1 MHHDDPQQLRRASSL
16 PHDVGC
22 LRGRAPGALTVPT
35 RARHGP
41 GIGIVE
47 LGLQRKCLGRCI
59 LELDAKRRVHLGGGW
74 IGRLFRDHVRDRDQ
88 GGAFGCERLCCHS
101 TRLGGPGCKHEHR
114 DEDVR
119 YRVLL
124 PGEAEHV
131 GEWLGHDLPGTRLLL
146 HVPRERGRPLLLP
159 RMTNGDVCLMQ
170 PMKVRDRPGPSFRDG
185 RRWMMTETT
194 PAQLG
199 KKRTRRSQPRVFRQY
214 GTVKTIETNLG
225 IQIATNSTTN
235 PSKARMAL
243 VTLII
248 AAVFVV
254 SLPAAQAAGVRVGR
268 NIDIRGETGADRQ
281 VLETSIAVDPVNPDI
296 IVAGA
301 GDLTLKEGPPWEGYY
316 RSNDGGATWASRLIP
331 GFPGDTSPQGL
342 ASPLKQFDG
351 CIDPSLAFD
360 RSENLYFAGSCGKVT
375 PSGAPAF
382 GTFGVFVAKFTGDGA
397 VYSGAIVVEQGH
409 KNPDFPKVAVDTT
422 GGANDGNVYLEYG
435 HDSDGQTLFTRS
447 TDGGQ
452 SFSTPI
458 QGPGPGLNHA
468 LALDAAG
475 NVYVATA
482 HCTGGGGFLHT
493 CQQPSPAP
501 ADVLVAKSTD
511 GGLSFSSPVAAVR
524 ITPKPFSFPGNNL
537 GLFTPSVAIAPDRTG
552 VYLVEYDYGT

>member
-1 MHHDDPQQLRRASSL
+1 
-16 PHDVGC
+16 
-22 LRGRAPGALTVPT
+22 
-35 RARHGP
+35 
-41 GIGIVE
+41 
-47 LGLQRKCLGRCI
+47 
-59 LELDAKRRVHLGGGW
+59 
-74 IGRLFRDHVRDRDQ
+74 
-88 GGAFGCERLCCHS
+88 
-101 TRLGGPGCKHEHR
+101 
-114 DEDVR
+114 
-119 YRVLL
+119 
-124 PGEAEHV
+124 
-131 GEWLGHDLPGTRLLL
+131 
-146 HVPRERGRPLLLP
+146 
-159 RMTNGDVCLMQ
+159 
-170 PMKVRDRPGPSFRDG
+170 
-185 RRWMMTETT
+185 MTETT

-199 KKRTRRSQPRVFRQY
+199 KKRTRRSQPRVFRHY
-214 GTVKTIETNLG
+214 GTIKTIETNLG
-225 IQIATNSTTN
+225 IQIATNATN
-235 PSKARMAL
+235 KPSKARMAL

-281 VLETSIAVDPVNPDI
+281 VDETSIAVDPVNADI

-316 RSNDGGATWASRLIP
+316 RSTDGGATWSSRLIP
-331 GFPGDTSPQGL
+331 GFPGDTSPEGQ

-375 PSGAPAF
+375 ASGAPAF

-409 KNPDFPKVAVDTT
+409 KNPDFPKVAVDAT

-452 SFSTPI
+452 SFSNPI
-458 QGPGPGLNHA
+458 QVPGPGLNYA

-482 HCTGGGGFLHT
+482 HCTGGGDRWRIELFIPRRRGPDHT
-493 CQQPSPAP
+493 EAVFVSRQQPRPLHPERGDRRGQRGRLLGRGRLRHREFECALHP
-501 ADVLVAKSTD
+501 FDGRRCKLVQ
-511 GGLSFSSPVAAVR
+511 
-524 ITPKPFSFPGNNL
+524 
-537 GLFTPSVAIAPDRTG
+537 PDSG
-552 VYLVEYDYGT
+552 K